1 MVSPYYTWDGRLKGR
16 TGGRMAGEWVT
27 ESEVYGWPLPEG
39 GACEQGLACS
49 CLLLNRK
56 VGASAVLPESSMP
69 STILGW
75 GQ

>member
-1 MVSPYYTWDGRLKGR
+1 MY
-16 TGGRMAGEWVT
+16 GGYELGGGEVC
-27 ESEVYGWPLPEG
+27 GWLLPEG
-39 GACEQGLACS
+39 GACEQGLGCS
-49 CLLLNRK
+49 GLLLNRN